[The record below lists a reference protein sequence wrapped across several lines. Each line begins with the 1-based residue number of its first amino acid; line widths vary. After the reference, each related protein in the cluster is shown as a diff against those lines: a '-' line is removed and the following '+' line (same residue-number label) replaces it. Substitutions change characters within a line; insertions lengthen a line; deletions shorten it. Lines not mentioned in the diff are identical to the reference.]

1 MKCPECGR
9 TVEPH
14 VTHCPNCG
22 QELPQRE
29 SGRSVL
35 RRILVMTV
43 CWILALA
50 VFALGVYKLYY
61 WIDAYRFDR
70 KYTRG
75 AYAPSVTETTLDD
88 GRAAHAIAFYGND
101 GDKVFLEELN
111 QVIEV
116 SGGVARIE
124 IADSDWFGS
133 DIESMESADVHIAS
147 MLIYQ
152 NGDKRRLPEIDF
164 TVEAPE
170 SPIEVISPA
179 QEDIAVNTSIYSLK
193 VQVVPGSK
201 VNVNGKDVT
210 DIVDRSGLLSVNVNV
225 FPIGDNVYSIVV
237 DTANHKEAR
246 KDVVIYRQKMEIAV
260 EIDNTVPTSTNS
272 STVTVTG
279 KVDLGATISVDTDY
293 VEGSISQDPVTG
305 AYAFVAKMTNIGTN
319 PIRFRA
325 VQDGKADSVLT
336 INVDYLPS
344 LNEYA
349 NLAWAMDYKALCGM
363 FEEWQGQP
371 FVCKG
376 KAIDV
381 YEENGVQYIIMD
393 VGPEGTEQLLVL
405 ENYSKLDTPQIG
417 QNYTAYA
424 DVNGRYMYK
433 ANYHPLL
440 KIRYMYE
447 GIVN

>member
-1 MKCPECGR
+1 M
-9 TVEPH
+9 
-14 VTHCPNCG
+14 
-22 QELPQRE
+22 
-29 SGRSVL
+29 
-35 RRILVMTV
+35 
-43 CWILALA
+43 
-50 VFALGVYKLYY
+50 
-61 WIDAYRFDR
+61 
-70 KYTRG
+70 
-75 AYAPSVTETTLDD
+75 
-88 GRAAHAIAFYGND
+88 
-101 GDKVFLEELN
+101 
-111 QVIEV
+111 
-116 SGGVARIE
+116 
-124 IADSDWFGS
+124 
-133 DIESMESADVHIAS
+133 
-147 MLIYQ
+147 
-152 NGDKRRLPEIDF
+152 
-164 TVEAPE
+164 
-170 SPIEVISPA
+170 
-179 QEDIAVNTSIYSLK
+179 NTSIYSLE

-305 AYAFVAKMTNIGTN
+305 ASAFVAKMTTIGTN

-349 NLAWAMDYKALCGM
+349 NLAWAMDYKALCSM

-417 QNYTAYA
+417 QTYTAYA